1 MTEITKLSVEDLQ
14 SLRDSFTADET
25 NRIAMNA
32 VTAAGIDK
40 VAKNYDRA
48 RLLQRR
54 FSMIVDNGEATHQD
68 RSGRCWLFSSLNVAR
83 FVAKKNMNLE
93 QFEFSQNY
101 AMYYDKLERV
111 NYFLKD
117 MACLVEAGE
126 PEDSRL
132 VQHLL
137 REVMGDGG
145 QWTMAMNVYKKYGA
159 VPKDLFPETES
170 SKNTDPMNNKLCKL
184 LRQAVAHM
192 YENPEN
198 IDQIVKNATEA
209 GHRILTIHLGE
220 PPVSFDWE
228 WTDKD
233 DEFHRDGEIT
243 PVEFWKKYVGSADLE
258 SYVCLVDDPRKEHP
272 KGRKIAIEH
281 LGNVVGGDA
290 TEYLNVPN
298 QFMKDCV
305 RRVLVEQGIPVWFGA
320 ECGPMMDREAGA
332 WATDL
337 FEYDRVYGV
346 RFDLSKEQ
354 RVRFGDSAMDHA
366 MAFAGVD
373 VADDGTTTRR
383 WRVEN
388 SWGAKIADKGYFT
401 MSDDW
406 FTEYVYEVA
415 VPKALLPEEYQKALE
430 EPAISLPAWDPMGAL
445 A

>member
-40 VAKNYDRA
+40 VAENYDRA

-54 FSMIVDNGEATHQD
+54 FSTIVDNGEVTHQD

-83 FVAKKNMNLE
+83 FVAKKNMDLE

-170 SKNTDPMNNKLCKL
+170 SKNTGPMNNKLCEL
-184 LRQAVAHM
+184 MRQAVAHM

-354 RVRFGDSAMDHA
+354 RVRFGNSAMDHA

-388 SWGAKIADKGYFT
+388 SWGDKIADKGYFT

>member
-1 MTEITKLSVEDLQ
+1 M
-14 SLRDSFTADET
+14 
-25 NRIAMNA
+25 
-32 VTAAGIDK
+32 
-40 VAKNYDRA
+40 
-48 RLLQRR
+48 
-54 FSMIVDNGEATHQD
+54 DNGEVTHQD

-83 FVAKKNMNLE
+83 FVAKKNMDLE
-93 QFEFSQNY
+93 HFEFSQNY
-101 AMYYDKLERV
+101 AMYCDKLERV

-170 SKNTDPMNNKLCKL
+170 SKNTGPMNNKLCEL
-184 LRQAVAHM
+184 MRQAVAHM

-354 RVRFGDSAMDHA
+354 RVRFGNSAMDHA

-388 SWGAKIADKGYFT
+388 SWGDKIADKGYFT

>member
-54 FSMIVDNGEATHQD
+54 FSTIVDNGEATHQD

-243 PVEFWKKYVGSADLE
+243 PVEFWKKYMGSADLE

>member
-54 FSMIVDNGEATHQD
+54 FSTIVDNGEVTHQD

-83 FVAKKNMNLE
+83 FVAKKNMDLE
-93 QFEFSQNY
+93 HFEFSQNY
-101 AMYYDKLERV
+101 AMYCDKLERV

-170 SKNTDPMNNKLCKL
+170 SKNTGPMNNKLCEL
-184 LRQAVAHM
+184 MRQAVAHM

-354 RVRFGDSAMDHA
+354 RVRFGNSAMDYA

-388 SWGAKIADKGYFT
+388 SWGDKIADKGYFT

>member
-54 FSMIVDNGEATHQD
+54 FSTIVDNGEATHQD

-137 REVMGDGG
+137 REVMGDGS

>member
-1 MTEITKLSVEDLQ
+1 MTEITKLSAEDLQ

-54 FSMIVDNGEATHQD
+54 FSTIVDNGEATHQD

>member
-14 SLRDSFTADET
+14 SLRDSFTAYET

-54 FSMIVDNGEATHQD
+54 FSTIVDNGEATHQD

>member
-54 FSMIVDNGEATHQD
+54 FSTIVDNGEVTHQD

>member
-54 FSMIVDNGEATHQD
+54 FSTIVDNGEATHQD

-83 FVAKKNMNLE
+83 FVAKKNMDLE
-93 QFEFSQNY
+93 HFEFSQNY

>member
-54 FSMIVDNGEATHQD
+54 FSTIVDNGEATHQD

-388 SWGAKIADKGYFT
+388 SWGDKIADKGYFT

>member
-54 FSMIVDNGEATHQD
+54 FSTIVDNGEATHQD

-373 VADDGTTTRR
+373 VADDGITTRR

>member
-1 MTEITKLSVEDLQ
+1 LTEITKLSVEDLQ

-54 FSMIVDNGEATHQD
+54 FSTIVDNGEATHQD

>member
-1 MTEITKLSVEDLQ
+1 M
-14 SLRDSFTADET
+14 
-25 NRIAMNA
+25 
-32 VTAAGIDK
+32 AA
-40 VAKNYDRA
+40 
-48 RLLQRR
+48 
-54 FSMIVDNGEATHQD
+54 
-68 RSGRCWLFSSLNVAR
+68 
-83 FVAKKNMNLE
+83 
-93 QFEFSQNY
+93 
-101 AMYYDKLERV
+101 
-111 NYFLKD
+111 
-117 MACLVEAGE
+117 LVEAGE
-126 PEDSRL
+126 SADSRL

-137 REVMGDGG
+137 ADVMGDGG

-170 SKNTDPMNNKLCKL
+170 SKDTGRMNTQ
-184 LRQAVAHM
+184 LRRMLHTAVAHL
-192 YENPEN
+192 YAAAGDPAKTEQVIAE
-198 IDQIVKNATEA
+198 ATAA

-233 DEFHRDGEIT
+233 GEFHRDGEIT

-258 SYVCLVDDPRKEHP
+258 SYVCLVDDPRAEHA
-272 KGRKIAIEH
+272 KGKKIGIEH
-281 LGNVVGGDA
+281 LGNVAGGDA

-305 RRVLVEQGIPVWFGA
+305 RTILQEQGIPVWFGA
-320 ECGPMMDREAGA
+320 DCGPFMDRESGA

-337 FEYDRVYGV
+337 FEYGKVYDV
-346 RFDLSKEQ
+346 DFDLDKEA
-354 RVRFGDSAMDHA
+354 RVRFGDSAMNHA
-366 MAFAGVD
+366 MAFVGVD

-388 SWGAKIADKGYFT
+388 SWGDKIADKGYFT

-415 VPKALLPEEYQKALE
+415 VPKAMLPAEYQAALE
-430 EPAISLPAWDPMGAL
+430 EPATMLPAWDPMGAL

>member
-1 MTEITKLSVEDLQ
+1 M
-14 SLRDSFTADET
+14 
-25 NRIAMNA
+25 
-32 VTAAGIDK
+32 
-40 VAKNYDRA
+40 
-48 RLLQRR
+48 
-54 FSMIVDNGEATHQD
+54 
-68 RSGRCWLFSSLNVAR
+68 
-83 FVAKKNMNLE
+83 
-93 QFEFSQNY
+93 
-101 AMYYDKLERV
+101 
-111 NYFLKD
+111 
-117 MACLVEAGE
+117 
-126 PEDSRL
+126 
-132 VQHLL
+132 
-137 REVMGDGG
+137 
-145 QWTMAMNVYKKYGA
+145 
-159 VPKDLFPETES
+159 
-170 SKNTDPMNNKLCKL
+170 
-184 LRQAVAHM
+184 
-192 YENPEN
+192 
-198 IDQIVKNATEA
+198 
-209 GHRILTIHLGE
+209 
-220 PPVSFDWE
+220 
-228 WTDKD
+228 
-233 DEFHRDGEIT
+233 
-243 PVEFWKKYVGSADLE
+243 GSADLE

-401 MSDDW
+401 MSDGW